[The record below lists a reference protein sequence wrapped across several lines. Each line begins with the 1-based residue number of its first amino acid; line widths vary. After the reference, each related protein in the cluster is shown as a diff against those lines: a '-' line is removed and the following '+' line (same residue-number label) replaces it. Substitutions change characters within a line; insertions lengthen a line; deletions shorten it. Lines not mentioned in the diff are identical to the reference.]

1 MAGFQ
6 DAADLSNWRPDSASL
21 RDLLKPAE
29 APKPHIQQLTAALND
44 LASALDAD
52 GDALTEFSVDTESM
66 QRRATMPSALSAR
79 SFGESHSSGAT
90 HVPITAAAPV
100 LQPSSA
106 VLPHNLEPNSSS
118 PAASATNTQHAFLS
132 YQWDVQDQVIKA
144 KEHLTRLNLKCW
156 MDIDGGMKSDIYDSM
171 AEGVQGAACVVCFMT
186 PAYQD
191 SANCKLEL
199 KFAQQSGVP
208 IIPVMMQ
215 ANFTPSGWLGI
226 LTAGAIWVPLHSD
239 ADFQEGIGKLLS
251 QLLMAAPH
259 LAGSTL
265 AKKKARSVHTTASA
279 AGTALTSSMSNS
291 GSESVVGSNIRRA
304 TSSFAD
310 DQRSDATSDY
320 DVGAWGNE
328 MFSFTEMRDELE
340 RLRMAAHPGLETESQ
355 IGDDSQG
362 TLLCPLPALVPKAAP
377 GIMVTPQMKQVL
389 EFIVSPSTSQQIG
402 FCGMG

>member
-186 PAYQD
+186 PA
-191 SANCKLEL
+191 
-199 KFAQQSGVP
+199 
-208 IIPVMMQ
+208 
-215 ANFTPSGWLGI
+215 
-226 LTAGAIWVPLHSD
+226 
-239 ADFQEGIGKLLS
+239 
-251 QLLMAAPH
+251 
-259 LAGSTL
+259 
-265 AKKKARSVHTTASA
+265 
-279 AGTALTSSMSNS
+279 
-291 GSESVVGSNIRRA
+291 
-304 TSSFAD
+304 
-310 DQRSDATSDY
+310 
-320 DVGAWGNE
+320 
-328 MFSFTEMRDELE
+328 
-340 RLRMAAHPGLETESQ
+340 
-355 IGDDSQG
+355 
-362 TLLCPLPALVPKAAP
+362 
-377 GIMVTPQMKQVL
+377 
-389 EFIVSPSTSQQIG
+389 
-402 FCGMG
+402 

>member
-100 LQPSSA
+100 LQPSPA
-106 VLPHNLEPNSSS
+106 VLPHNLEPNGSS

-208 IIPVMMQ
+208 IIPVS
-215 ANFTPSGWLGI
+215 ASKFHTVW
-226 LTAGAIWVPLHSD
+226 
-239 ADFQEGIGKLLS
+239 
-251 QLLMAAPH
+251 
-259 LAGSTL
+259 LAGNTYRRRYMGAASFRCRLSRGNWQTVVATADGSTPFGWVNFS
-265 AKKKARSVHTTASA
+265 KE
-279 AGTALTSSMSNS
+279 
-291 GSESVVGSNIRRA
+291 GSTQRPHHCQCCRYRV
-304 TSSFAD
+304 
-310 DQRSDATSDY
+310 DQQH
-320 DVGAWGNE
+320 V
-328 MFSFTEMRDELE
+328 
-340 RLRMAAHPGLETESQ
+340 
-355 IGDDSQG
+355 
-362 TLLCPLPALVPKAAP
+362 
-377 GIMVTPQMKQVL
+377 
-389 EFIVSPSTSQQIG
+389 QQWQ
-402 FCGMG
+402 